1 MCSEIRPPEEGLDT
15 LSAQFTYEAVR
26 KVVTAIQALR
36 KRGLTEEAILEKI
49 ARELR
54 HFDPHS
60 RQRMYDKS
68 LDKKIPDDFPEDQ
81 VEAEESPKKNTI
93 VLRMKTAPKDVRE
106 EMLVQYKA
114 EDYYVVSVHGL
125 AYTLKKLVPR
135 EIKKK

>member
-1 MCSEIRPPEEGLDT
+1 MCSDIRPPEEGLDT

-36 KRGLTEEAILEKI
+36 KKGLAEEAILEKI

-54 HFDPHS
+54 HFDPRS
-60 RQRMYDKS
+60 RQRMYEKS
-68 LDKKIPDDFPEDQ
+68 LDKPIFDDFSADE
-81 VEAEESPKKNTI
+81 VESEESPKKNTI
-93 VLRMKTAPKDVRE
+93 LIKLKSAPGGIKE

-114 EDYYVVSVHGL
+114 EDYYVSGVNGL

-135 EIKKK
+135 VLKK

>member
-1 MCSEIRPPEEGLDT
+1 MCSDIRPPEEGLDT

-54 HFDPHS
+54 HFDPRS
-60 RQRMYDKS
+60 RQRMYEKS
-68 LDKKIPDDFPEDQ
+68 LDKSIPDDFTADE
-81 VEAEESPKKNTI
+81 VESEESPKKNTI
-93 VLRMKTAPKDVRE
+93 LIKLKSAPQGIKE

-114 EDYYVVSVHGL
+114 EDYYVSGVSGL

-135 EIKKK
+135 AIKK